1 MLAHDRIVGAMS
13 ARVRQPIDVLTFLA
27 AGMTL
32 LAAAP
37 VARHSRPTVTQAPAA
52 GASVTCRVPADPDA
66 RVYVLHGP
74 APPPEMGDA
83 SGEPARGLY
92 DGWQMA
98 LRSTRTADRWIRL
111 ALPGA
116 RPEISDRTARL
127 SYRNA
132 NGGRQVDLAVEP
144 GGASLDVWVDHGLEV
159 NIDPDLD
166 PRVDLLNTEG
176 RLEGLDCTIVPAG
189 ELKNEN

>member
-1 MLAHDRIVGAMS
+1 MAL
-13 ARVRQPIDVLTFLA
+13 LT
-27 AGMTL
+27 
-32 LAAAP
+32 AAP
-37 VARHSRPTVTQAPAA
+37 VVPHPESRRGAQAPAA
-52 GASVTCRVPADPDA
+52 GASVTCHVPEDPDA

-74 APPPEMGDA
+74 TPPSDMRET
-83 SGEPARGLY
+83 SGNPSRGLY
-92 DGWQMA
+92 DGWQIA
-98 LRSTRTADRWIRL
+98 LRSKRTGDRWIRL

-116 RPEISDRTARL
+116 RPEIAARTARL

-132 NGGRQVDLAVEP
+132 NGGRQIDLAVGP

-176 RLEGLDCTIVPAG
+176 RLKGLACTVVPT
-189 ELKNEN
+189 EN